1 MRWISTHLLLLLLIK
16 NFSYLFIF
24 FFQVCLVKSCSFTNG
39 IVFLDFF
46 QSFFPV
52 SHSIFA
58 IVMLHYF
65 LKVLSLVAVNNDVSK
80 FVFGLNTISLV
91 HHLDIHVN
99 LKINIQGLCFISLY
113 FHDVYLRLYGLFRL
127 LLLNFWL
134 RFVELWSCLLKRMI
148 FLKY

>member
-1 MRWISTHLLLLLLIK
+1 
-16 NFSYLFIF
+16 
-24 FFQVCLVKSCSFTNG
+24 
-39 IVFLDFF
+39 
-46 QSFFPV
+46 
-52 SHSIFA
+52 
-58 IVMLHYF
+58 MLHYF

-80 FVFGLNTISLV
+80 FVFSLDTISLV